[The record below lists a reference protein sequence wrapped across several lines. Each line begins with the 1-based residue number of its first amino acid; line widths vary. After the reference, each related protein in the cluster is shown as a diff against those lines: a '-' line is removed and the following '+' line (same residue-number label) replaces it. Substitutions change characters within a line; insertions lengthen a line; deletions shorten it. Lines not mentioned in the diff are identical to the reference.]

1 MSIVEP
7 LNSKIYA
14 AEVKKE
20 RKSEFGIILDSA
32 TSIKET
38 AAAKVLSIGPEV
50 KNVKVDDLVY
60 LDWSKTKLV
69 VIDGAQRVIID
80 EEDVMAIIR

>member
-1 MSIVEP
+1 MSIIEP
-7 LNSKIYA
+7 LKTKIYA

-32 TSIKET
+32 TSLKET
-38 AAAKVLSIGPEV
+38 TPAKVLAVGPEV
-50 KNVKVDDLVY
+50 KTVKVDDLVY
-60 LDWSKTKLV
+60 LDWAKTKLV
-69 VIDGAQRVIID
+69 VVDGSHRVIID